1 MCHGNSESINSF
13 RNYADLFA
21 KTTNTNIL
29 VFEYPGYSYNNS
41 EANESETYL
50 AADMA
55 YNWLKDTKHVDA
67 NDIIVYG
74 RSLGAAVAIY
84 IGKEHK
90 VSSVV
95 AEAGFTSA
103 FRVITRYSVLF
114 YDMFPSLERIEK
126 YNTPVLF
133 IHGKKDTT
141 IPYWHSQK
149 LHQTLMDN
157 NIKTQLSLCD
167 TTGHTNTYKL
177 EPKHTGRPSI
187 TG

>member
-1 MCHGNSESINSF
+1 
-13 RNYADLFA
+13 
-21 KTTNTNIL
+21 
-29 VFEYPGYSYNNS
+29 
-41 EANESETYL
+41 
-50 AADMA
+50 MA

-74 RSLGAAVAIY
+74 RSLGTAVAIY

-114 YDMFPSLERIEK
+114 YDMFPSLERIAK
-126 YNTPVLF
+126 YNTPILF

-141 IPYWHSQK
+141 IPYCTVK
-149 LHQTLMDN
+149 N
-157 NIKTQLSLCD
+157 FIK
-167 TTGHTNTYKL
+167 H
-177 EPKHTGRPSI
+177 
-187 TG
+187 